1 MFRLLLLTTQT
12 DETNF
17 ESVMWPR
24 AAALAELFWT
34 GAKDDGTYPR
44 SRALDSDCSRA
55 KLILTGSV
63 EAYPRMH
70 DIRYR
75 MVDRGVRAEPLQPH
89 WCALRPGESGSISY
103 DHADGI
109 GICVM

>member
-1 MFRLLLLTTQT
+1 MNL
-12 DETNF
+12 

-24 AAALAELFWT
+24 AAALAEVFWT
-34 GAKDDGTYPR
+34 GAGDGKYPR
-44 SRALDSDCSRA
+44 S
-55 KLILTGSV
+55 KLILTSGDITLMIGSV

-89 WCALRPGESGSISY
+89 WCALRPGKLPL
-103 DHADGI
+103 
-109 GICVM
+109 